1 LTHKEHNHPPNSSPK
16 WSHHTWP
23 FLLCTFIKSKLY
35 SYLSVHLS
43 CNQVSTMVVEMPHL
57 QL

>member
-1 LTHKEHNHPPNSSPK
+1 LTRKEHNHPPNSSPK

-23 FLLCTFIKSKLY
+23 FFTLHFHQIQTVLI
-35 SYLSVHLS
+35 LSVHLS
-43 CNQVSTMVVEMPHL
+43 YNQVSTMVVEMQRL